1 MNESLNAPPN
11 QRQIDSRENLFFLL
25 RTLYKET
32 HATERKE
39 PLESSIT
46 SDQIEAYLNRNGIP

>member
-1 MNESLNAPPN
+1 MNESLNASAN

-25 RTLYKET
+25 RTLY
-32 HATERKE
+32 TEAHTTEHKE

-46 SDQIEAYLNRNGIP
+46 NDQIEAYVNRNGMP